1 MTKKSKTAKKLSK
14 NPPPKFPGPLP
25 MVQVRMGN
33 HGPTT
38 KSAAQ
43 LDAEIAEALRPPKR
57 TVTILTITERS
68 REGGTPPH
76 VQVIVFARRE
86 RALDAIADQMTD
98 PNAHATIDIRTL
110 DVIQ

>member
-1 MTKKSKTAKKLSK
+1 MTKKSKTVNKIPHK
-14 NPPPKFPGPLP
+14 PTPKFPGPLP

-68 REGGTPPH
+68 REGNTPPH

-86 RALDAIADQMTD
+86 RALDEIASQMTD
-98 PNAHATIDIRTL
+98 PTADATIDVRTL